1 VVFTISQ
8 ALVNCKM
15 AKKLLCLAS
24 LVAAPWLV
32 IGGLL
37 MVSCGL
43 LLDGQPELVAPGA
56 LAALASAV
64 AGLTASA
71 LLAAPRGAV
80 PGIGER
86 LDVDG

>member
-1 VVFTISQ
+1 
-8 ALVNCKM
+8 
-15 AKKLLCLAS
+15 
-24 LVAAPWLV
+24 
-32 IGGLL
+32 